1 MANGPSTTSAVTT
14 AAESAG
20 ACVVRVRAIVSA
32 EHARAGFGWCGV
44 VESVVVGGVGGVV
57 GGVVSGGDSVRDRA
71 WVGSR
76 VTSQPEVACGAC
88 ERCKTG
94 LSAHCEQASPVVIA
108 GGGERATVPIAALVR
123 TPAGLEDGSVAC
135 AWMVARAIHASRAA
149 SVHARAFVT
158 VLGED
163 ALGVALAQV
172 LGARWAST
180 RVLADGEFAS
190 RACERL
196 AIKHRRTD
204 DAGRRSDQD
213 AVFLS
218 GPTPAMLRLASELA
232 RPRGVVVLA
241 SEPMATRETW
251 SESLALACDKE
262 LTLIHAVRPSPGTL
276 GEALAFLERGVV
288 QPQVT
293 ESAAR
298 ASRDLPAWTMTR
310 VG

>member
-1 MANGPSTTSAVTT
+1 MANGTT
-14 AAESAG
+14 ATGAVASAAG
-20 ACVVRVRAIVSA
+20 SGVCVVRVRAIVSA

-44 VESVVVGGVGGVV
+44 VERAS
-57 GGVVSGGDSVRDRA
+57 DSPGEDA
-71 WVGSR
+71 WTGAR
-76 VTSQPEVACGAC
+76 VTSLPEVACGAC

-94 LSAHCEQASPVVIA
+94 LSAHCERAAAVVIA
-108 GGGERATVPIAALVR
+108 SERATVPITSLVR
-123 TPAGLEDGSVAC
+123 TPAGLDDGPVAC

-163 ALGVALAQV
+163 ALGVALSQV

-213 AVFLS
+213 AVFLA
-218 GPTPAMLRLASELA
+218 GGGGGATPSMLRLACELA
-232 RPRGVVVLA
+232 RPRGMMVLA
-241 SEPMATRETW
+241 SQPHAKREGW
-251 SESLALACDKE
+251 SEAQALASEKE
-262 LTLIHAVRPSPGTL
+262 LTLVHAVRPSPGTL
-276 GEALAFLERGVV
+276 GEALSMLERGVV

-293 ESAAR
+293 ETAKR
-298 ASRDLPAWTMTR
+298 VLGEMPPWTMAR
-310 VG
+310 LG

>member
-1 MANGPSTTSAVTT
+1 MANGTPTTSAVT
-14 AAESAG
+14 APGSSG
-20 ACVVRVRAIVSA
+20 ACVVRVRAIMSA
-32 EHARAGFGWCGV
+32 EQARGGFGWCGV
-44 VESVVVGGVGGVV
+44 VESVAGGR
-57 GGVVSGGDSVRDRA
+57 DSPRDSE
-71 WVGSR
+71 WLGCR
-76 VTSQPEVACGAC
+76 VTSQPEIACGAC

-94 LSAHCEQASPVVIA
+94 LSAHCEQASPLVIA
-108 GGGERATVPIAALVR
+108 GDLATVPIAALVR
-123 TPAGLEDGSVAC
+123 ATAGLEDGSVAC

-163 ALGVALAQV
+163 ALAVGLSQV

-180 RVLADGEFAS
+180 RVLADSEFAS

-218 GPTPAMLRLASELA
+218 GPTPAKLRLASELA

-241 SEPMATRETW
+241 SEPMATREAW
-251 SESLALACDKE
+251 SEAMAMACHKE

-276 GEALAFLERGVV
+276 GEALAMLERGVV

-298 ASRDLPAWTMTR
+298 VVRDLPAWTMAR
-310 VG
+310 VE